1 MTGGRGDAPDG
12 EGVLGGRT
20 VVVTRPRDQA
30 DPLVRAL
37 RDRGARVVEFPTIRI
52 TPPPEAA
59 PLRRA
64 LERVEAYDWA
74 VFTSVNGVRHVLEE
88 LAELGRD
95 PGVLEGVRLA
105 AIGPST
111 AGSLEEAGL
120 TVDVVPEEY
129 RAEALADALRRAG
142 AGDGA
147 RVLLARAA
155 EARDVLR
162 ERLEEGGAA
171 VDEVA
176 AYETE
181 PGRPQDADL
190 ERRMREGE
198 IDWLTFTA
206 SSTVRNFV
214 RMAGT
219 RIGPA
224 RVACIGPIT
233 ARTARELGLPV
244 HAVADEYTVPGLVR
258 ALTDAER
265 ARAGGG

>member
-1 MTGGRGDAPDG
+1 MTDGIDDAPDVG
-12 EGVLGGRT
+12 RPLQGRT

-37 RDRGARVVEFPTIRI
+37 RDRGARVVEYPTIRI
-52 TPPPEAA
+52 SAPREAA

-64 LERVEAYDWA
+64 LERVEAYDWV

-88 LAELGRD
+88 LGELGRA
-95 PGVLEGVRLA
+95 PEVLEEARLA

-120 TVDVVPEEY
+120 TVDVVPDEY

-142 AGDGA
+142 AAEGA

-162 ERLEEGGAA
+162 DRLEEGGAS

-181 PGRPQDADL
+181 PGRPDDADL

-214 RMAGT
+214 RMAGM

-258 ALTDAER
+258 ALTEAER

>member
-1 MTGGRGDAPDG
+1 MTADRDGPQGDRRPL
-12 EGVLGGRT
+12 EGRT

-30 DPLVRAL
+30 DPLTRAL
-37 RDRGARVVEFPTIRI
+37 RDRGARVVEYPTIRI
-52 TPPPEAA
+52 RPPGEAA

-64 LERVEAYDWA
+64 LERLEVYDWA

-88 LAELGRD
+88 LEALGRD
-95 PGVLEGVRLA
+95 REAFEGVRLA

-120 TVDVVPEEY
+120 AVDVVPGEY

-142 AGDGA
+142 AADGA

-162 ERLEEGGAA
+162 ERLEEAGAA
-171 VDEVA
+171 VDEVT
-176 AYETE
+176 AYETA
-181 PGRPQDADL
+181 PGRPEEGDL
-190 ERRMREGE
+190 EGRMREGE

-244 HAVADEYTVPGLVR
+244 HAVAEEYTVPGLVR

-265 ARAGGG
+265 VRGGG

>member
-1 MTGGRGDAPDG
+1 MDRPLD
-12 EGVLGGRT
+12 GRT
-20 VVVTRPRDQA
+20 VVVTRPRGQA
-30 DPLVRAL
+30 DPLVDVL
-37 RDRGARVVEFPTIRI
+37 RDRGARVVEYPTIRI
-52 TPPPEAA
+52 RPPREAG

-74 VFTSVNGVRHVLEE
+74 VFTSVNGVRSVLEVLEE
-88 LAELGRD
+88 IGRGAD
-95 PGVLEGVRLA
+95 ALENARLA

-111 AGSLEEAGL
+111 AEALEDAGL
-120 TVDVVPEEY
+120 TVTVVPDEY
-129 RAEALADALRRAG
+129 RAEALASAIRESTELEGR
-142 AGDGA
+142 

-162 ERLEEGGAA
+162 ARLEDAGAE
-171 VDEVA
+171 VDEVT

-181 PGRPQDADL
+181 MGRPGDVDL

-198 IDWLTFTA
+198 IDWVTFTA

-214 RMAGT
+214 RLAGT
-219 RIGPA
+219 RLGGA

-244 HAVADEYTVPGLVR
+244 HAVAEEYTVPGLVR
-258 ALTDAER
+258 ALTRAER
-265 ARAGGG
+265 PSRGD